1 MGGILQF
8 YAMLTT
14 NPSTLPTLSRIL
26 FHRRSM
32 WADDD
37 SSTRA
42 MDLGR
47 FDTIL

>member
-8 YAMLTT
+8 YAMLTI
-14 NPSTLPTLSRIL
+14 NPSTLPTLSKIL
-26 FHRRSM
+26 SHRRSM

-47 FDTIL
+47 FGTIL

>member
-8 YAMLTT
+8 YAMLTI
-14 NPSTLPTLSRIL
+14 NPSTLPKLSRIL